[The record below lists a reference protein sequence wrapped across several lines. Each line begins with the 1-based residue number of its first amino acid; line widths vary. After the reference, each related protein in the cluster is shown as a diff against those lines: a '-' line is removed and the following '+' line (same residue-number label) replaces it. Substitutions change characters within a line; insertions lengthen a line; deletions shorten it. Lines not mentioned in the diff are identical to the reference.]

1 MVPHKHMEVLVYCPL
16 WEATDQRFLRI
27 FWVCLLVD
35 GDGAVDGNGWDR
47 EVGVGPAKQ
56 KWIPGKRAINH
67 YQEIRSVQK
76 QFDHENVEIFP
87 NFFSLVVVISIFS
100 FSGKFNLFWGQFK
113 AVVKLLQFVL
123 FPAENNS
130 FR

>member
-1 MVPHKHMEVLVYCPL
+1 ME
-16 WEATDQRFLRI
+16 
-27 FWVCLLVD
+27 
-35 GDGAVDGNGWDR
+35 
-47 EVGVGPAKQ
+47 VGPAKQ
-56 KWIPGKRAINH
+56 KWILGKRAINH

-87 NFFSLVVVISIFS
+87 NFFSKVVFISIFS
-100 FSGKFNLFWGQFK
+100 SSGKFDLFWGQFK